1 MFMKRA
7 TAAAFVLC
15 LAVCFLLAAGCSSSP
30 ATGKDSA
37 QTASAGTTGTVS
49 PAASSDAAKPLR
61 AMPADLPKIDVPAGS
76 VAKYY
81 VYTLNGTEGVIGL
94 ALPTAEYQDLQ
105 AKGKPKAETNIEYF
119 QAFMNEPT
127 QQKYVAELADAI
139 KKKSADPDEQA
150 RIAISLVQH
159 IPFHHGDTYRYPYEV
174 MYDGTGI
181 CGEKSMLLALL
192 LKDLGYGSCTF
203 FFKTEGHMTAGIKAA
218 APYDYKGTGYAF
230 IETTEPKIVTYDQ
243 TYFPEFKGT
252 LKSTPEVVPEGTGR
266 AFDSV
271 AEDYRDAQEW
281 ERLGQAIHAK
291 TLTSVDRSLYKE
303 LDAKYDLSYYT
314 CQTCALPALA

>member
-1 MFMKRA
+1 MKR
-7 TAAAFVLC
+7 VPV
-15 LAVCFLLAAGCSSSP
+15 AVCVFCMFVCILLAAGCTSSIISGKGSAP
-30 ATGKDSA
+30 VTSTETTATIS
-37 QTASAGTTGTVS
+37 TAA
-49 PAASSDAAKPLR
+49 PSDVAKPLK
-61 AMPADLPKIDVPAGS
+61 AMPADLPKVDVPAGS
-76 VAKYY
+76 VAQYY

-94 ALPTAEYQDLQ
+94 ALPTAEYNDLQ
-105 AKGKPKAETNIEYF
+105 AKGKPKDETTVEYF

-127 QQKYVAELADAI
+127 QQKYVQELADEI
-139 KKKSADPDEQA
+139 KKKSSDPDDQA

-218 APYDYKGTGYAF
+218 SPYDYKGTGYAF

-243 TYFPEFKGT
+243 TYFPEFKGMVT
-252 LKSTPEVVPEGTGR
+252 STPVVVPEGTGR
-266 AFDSV
+266 DFSGV
-271 AEDYRDAQEW
+271 AEEYSDAQEW
-281 ERLGQAIHAK
+281 EQLQAKIHAK
-291 TLTSVDRSLYKE
+291 SLTSADKARYTA
-303 LDAKYDLSYYT
+303 LDDKYDLSYYT